1 VPAVLTYAA
10 AAAHASSHK
19 LGTGYQVLVLLHL
32 LCVIGGFGF
41 LAYNGL
47 HLSLS
52 RRRGGA
58 LSSGALA
65 VNRELSQF
73 AELLVVA
80 TFVFGIA
87 AVGSSDKVYSFSQGW
102 VIAAIILWLVEMGL
116 LHGFIR
122 PRQRRYQE
130 VSEQTAKITP
140 GRGAPPEVAELDR
153 LERIIGVGWGGF
165 NVVMVV
171 VLYLMVFK
179 PGS

>member
-1 VPAVLTYAA
+1 VLTDVA

-19 LGTGYQVLVLLHL
+19 LGTGYEVLLVFHL
-32 LCVIGGFGF
+32 LCAIGGFGF

-47 HLSLS
+47 HLNLI

-65 VNRELSQF
+65 VNRDLSQF

-87 AVGSSDKVYSFSQGW
+87 AVGSSDKVFSFSQGW
-102 VIAAIILWLVEMGL
+102 VIAAMLLWLVEIGL

-122 PRQRRYQE
+122 PRQRRYE
-130 VSEQTAKITP
+130 AVAEHTAQIP
-140 GRGAPPEVAELDR
+140 AGRGAPPEVAELDR
-153 LERIIGVGWGGF
+153 LERFIGIGWGGF
-165 NVVMVV
+165 NLVMVA